1 MKVFG
6 KNNNNE
12 NNRKLKLIGNITLAI
27 DHNPRN
33 RWMGESNSQSICYL
47 SQVMYYLL
55 LGFRVVLGSCP
66 NSFHIGCIEQKR
78 STRG

>member
-1 MKVFG
+1 MKAFG

-33 RWMGESNSQSICYL
+33 RWMGESNSQSICY
-47 SQVMYYLL
+47 VKP
-55 LGFRVVLGSCP
+55 RNVLFI
-66 NSFHIGCIEQKR
+66 NWI
-78 STRG
+78 